1 MKRLCVLLIVAASTS
16 AQPQNLKVLTDVPR
30 EGIIP
35 IMTVMANSLGVTC
48 LHCHEEA
55 WASDAKPAK
64 EIGRRMIR
72 LTRAINDTH
81 YGGKVVVTCNTC
93 HRGRLTTVDIPLI
106 ADAGYARAAE
116 SRVVQPVLPSAK
128 DLLDAYRRTVAGPTI
143 TNRLSKGIATAV
155 SGRADPRSAPFELY
169 QARPDVA
176 ELTMSLPYPP
186 EGSSELRAHFFR
198 QLNYPNAKTIRA
210 DRVRGRDA
218 WVVEVAPGERLFLD
232 AVTGVLL
239 RREREVPTLVGPL
252 PEQYDFDDYR
262 TIDGALV
269 PFLMQWFRG
278 DYQVTHR
285 FGEVRQNVT
294 RE

>member
-1 MKRLCVLLIVAASTS
+1 MKRLLFLLAIAASAA
-16 AQPQNLKVLTDVPR
+16 AQPKNLKVLTDVPR
-30 EGIIP
+30 EALIP
-35 IMTVMANSLGVTC
+35 IMTVMANSVGVTC
-48 LHCHEEA
+48 AHCHEAEF
-55 WASDAKPAK
+55 ASDAKPAK

-72 LTRAINDTH
+72 LTRAINDAH

-93 HRGRLTTVDIPLI
+93 HRGRLTTGEIPLV
-106 ADAGYARAAE
+106 ADAGYNRVAE
-116 SRVVQPVLPSAK
+116 SRVIHPALPAAA
-128 DLLDAYRRTVAGPTI
+128 DLLDAYRKTTPSATI
-143 TNRLSKGIATAV
+143 TNRLSRGVATAV

-186 EGSSELRAHFFR
+186 EGSVELRAHFFR
-198 QLNYPNAKTIRA
+198 QLAYPDAKTIRA
-210 DRVRGRDA
+210 DRVRRRDA
-218 WVVEVAPGERLFLD
+218 WVVEVAPGERVYLD

-252 PEQYDFDDYR
+252 PDQYDYDDYR
-262 TIDGALV
+262 TVDGALV
-269 PFLMQWFRG
+269 PFLLQWSRG

-294 RE
+294 R

>member
-1 MKRLCVLLIVAASTS
+1 MKRLLLMLTIAASAL
-16 AQPQNLKVLTDVPR
+16 AQPKNVKVLTDVPR

-93 HRGRLTTVDIPLI
+93 HRGRLLTVDTPLV
-106 ADAGYARAAE
+106 ADAGYLRAAE
-116 SRVVQPVLPSAK
+116 TRVVQPVLPAPK
-128 DLLDAYRRTVAGPTI
+128 DLLDAYRRTTVPATI
-143 TNRLSKGIATAV
+143 TNRLSKGIATVV
-155 SGRADPRSAPFELY
+155 SGRAGPRSAPFELY
-169 QARPDVA
+169 QERPSKA

-186 EGSSELRAHFFR
+186 EGSLELRSHFFR
-198 QLNYPNAKTIRA
+198 QLSYPDAKTIRA
-210 DRVRGRDA
+210 DRVRNRDA
-218 WVVEVAPGERLFLD
+218 WVVEVAPGERLYLD

-262 TIDGALV
+262 TVDGALV
-269 PFLMQWFRG
+269 PFLLQWSRG

-285 FGEVRQNVT
+285 FAEVRQNVT